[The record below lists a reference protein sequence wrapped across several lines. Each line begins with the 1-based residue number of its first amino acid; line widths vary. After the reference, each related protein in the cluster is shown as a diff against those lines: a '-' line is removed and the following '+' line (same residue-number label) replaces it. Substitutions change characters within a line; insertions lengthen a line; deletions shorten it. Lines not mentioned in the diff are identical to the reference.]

1 MGKYT
6 KEQYTQ
12 FVKTMSDENWK
23 LIRTKMEER
32 MPEVKKWDEDLFRS
46 YSLRVVTAGS
56 RKEDLN

>member
-6 KEQYTQ
+6 KKQYEE

-32 MPEVKKWDEDLFRS
+32 IPSIKKWDEDLFRS
-46 YSLRVVTAGS
+46 YSLRVVTSGS

>member
-6 KEQYTQ
+6 KKQYEE

-46 YSLRVVTAGS
+46 YSLRVVTAGF
-56 RKEDLN
+56 RKEGLN

>member
-46 YSLRVVTAGS
+46 YSLRVVTAGF
-56 RKEDLN
+56 RKEGLN